1 MQTPPTK
8 PTKPQ
13 SPPKVKME
21 LQTQS
26 PSRRIK
32 RLHQKREGI
41 SLKDFAV
48 ELGQNGTKDEKA
60 LVETWLANK
69 AGEPRAKE
77 APKPAPAKLTLDPRQ
92 NGKKR
97 D

>member
-1 MQTPPTK
+1 
-8 PTKPQ
+8 
-13 SPPKVKME
+13 ME
-21 LQTQS
+21 LQTPS

-32 RLHQKREGI
+32 KLHRKHEGV

-48 ELGQNGTKDEKA
+48 ELGQNGTKEEKS

-69 AGEPRAKE
+69 AGETHEKE
-77 APKPAPAKLTLDPRQ
+77 AAKPAPAPASKLTLAPKT

-97 D
+97 G